1 MARPIGSKSKAKILI
16 AVEKLIA
23 NKGINSISLRDI
35 AAETKLS
42 PGTLY
47 YHYTTKDDIV
57 FDIIAKHIDELK
69 NEYVA
74 WLSRHQTDL
83 TPERFLEVIFFKG
96 VKLFNRARLHIF
108 IINQCMVDN
117 VTLTNRFKD
126 KYSQWRSELKKG
138 VINVFPHVKNPES
151 FASLLLTIID
161 GLVIQE
167 VLGLPEIDQHEL
179 INFVKN
185 MGDSDD

>member
-1 MARPIGSKSKAKILI
+1 M
-16 AVEKLIA
+16 
-23 NKGINSISLRDI
+23 
-35 AAETKLS
+35 
-42 PGTLY
+42 
-47 YHYTTKDDIV
+47 
-57 FDIIAKHIDELK
+57 
-69 NEYVA
+69 
-74 WLSRHQTDL
+74 
-83 TPERFLEVIFFKG
+83 EVIFFKG